1 MAKTSQAAAA
11 PAAAPL
17 VAYLTAPSG
26 GTDGV
31 PYQGPQRRVAPED
44 QVPPGARI
52 LGPVEEVEALEAAA
66 GSIGVA
72 ALSPEA
78 SNA

>member
-1 MAKTSQAAAA
+1 MAKTPTAAATT
-11 PAAAPL
+11 AAAPL

-31 PYQGPQRRVAPED
+31 PYQGPQRREAPAD

-52 LGPVEEVEALEAAA
+52 LGPVKAVEAVHAAA
-66 GSIGVA
+66 AVTDTDGHPVD
-72 ALSPEA
+72 
-78 SNA
+78 